1 MNNIILIG
9 MPAAGKSTIGVILAK
24 ELGYQFIDSDLLIQ
38 NSQKRLLYTII
49 QQDGI
54 DRFIEIEQQI
64 NSNINADKAVIS
76 TGGSVIYGTKAMEHL
91 KSIGKIIY
99 IKLSYNTLKSRL
111 ENIKRRGVILK
122 KGQSLYDLYLE
133 RCPLYEK
140 YADIIISAENCNLE
154 QTLDKII
161 KSLTK

>member
-76 TGGSVIYGTKAMEHL
+76 TGGSVIYGTKAMEYL

-140 YADIIISAENCNLE
+140 YADIIINAENCNLE

-161 KSLTK
+161 KALTK

>member
-54 DRFIEIEQQI
+54 DRFIEIEQKI

-99 IKLSYNTLKSRL
+99 IKLNYNTLKSRL

>member
-76 TGGSVIYGTKAMEHL
+76 TGGSVIYGAKAMEHL

>member
-140 YADIIISAENCNLE
+140 YADIIINAENCNLE

>member
-76 TGGSVIYGTKAMEHL
+76 TGGSVIYSTKAMEHL